1 MARTI
6 RRTEKRY
13 IIHFINSRGVCYR
26 SLGGCPYSKVVEERR
41 WAKILGE
48 TIEVEYERT
57 IVHKYT
63 I

>member
-13 IIHFINSRGVCYR
+13 IIHFINSRGFCYK